1 MVRDKEFRQKF
12 IYRTNCTA
20 EILVEIVT
28 DMVRLKIKNVIQ
40 NSKSCNVRINRQGFN
55 KNFFST
61 KLAQKLH
68 TKCTTGNNDG
78 PIT

>member
-40 NSKSCNVRINRQGFN
+40 NSKSCNVRINRQGF
-55 KNFFST
+55 
-61 KLAQKLH
+61 
-68 TKCTTGNNDG
+68 
-78 PIT
+78 